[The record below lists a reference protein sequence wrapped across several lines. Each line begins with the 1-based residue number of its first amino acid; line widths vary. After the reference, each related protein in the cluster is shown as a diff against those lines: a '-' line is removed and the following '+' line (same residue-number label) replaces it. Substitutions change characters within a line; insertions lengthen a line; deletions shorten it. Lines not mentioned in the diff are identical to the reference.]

1 MSAVDAPGSEAAG
14 RFDDADRRAMG
25 RALALARRGRFTT
38 APNPMVGSVV
48 TRGGEIVGEG
58 WHRRAGGDHAEAMA
72 LDAAGERARGG
83 TVYVTLEPCN
93 HQGRTPPCAE
103 RILSAGIERVVFAHG
118 DPNPDVTGGGA
129 GRLRAAGLRVEG
141 GLLAERAV
149 EMNVPFLTSVLHRR
163 PAATLKWAM
172 SLDGRIATATGD
184 SQWISSPRGRRWA
197 LELREEHQAIVVGSG
212 TALADDPRLN
222 RRLGRAE
229 GPILRVVL
237 DRRLRLPPGARM
249 FEVPGLV
256 VVYTE
261 APEGDPVQGEAGLED
276 AATPAGAVVDGAA
289 GPAGAA
295 RLAGTAGDGAA
306 APAGAASEG
315 ASDWAGRRDR
325 LLEAGADV
333 VALET
338 AAPAAVLADLAGRGV
353 SNVLVEGGAGILQA
367 FASSGAWDRAA
378 VCCAPLLIGGL
389 AAPGP
394 LGGAGAE
401 RLADAWRLDR
411 LRVRRRG
418 PDVILVGYRR
428 GCLPALSE
436 SVAG

>member
-1 MSAVDAPGSEAAG
+1 MSAVEAPGSEAAG
-14 RFDDADRRAMG
+14 RFDDADRRAMS

-48 TRGGEIVGEG
+48 TKGGEIVGEG

-129 GRLRAAGLRVEG
+129 GRLRAAGLRVES

-149 EMNVPFLTSVLHRR
+149 EMNVAFLTTVVHRR
-163 PAATLKWAM
+163 PAVTLKWAM

-212 TALADDPRLN
+212 TALADDPRLD
-222 RRLGRAE
+222 RRQGRAE

-249 FEVPGLV
+249 FEVEGPV

-261 APEGDPVQGEAGLED
+261 AAQGAAASPEGDPVQGEAGLED
-276 AATPAGAVVDGAA
+276 AAT
-289 GPAGAA
+289 
-295 RLAGTAGDGAA
+295 
-306 APAGAASEG
+306 PAGAASEG

-338 AAPAAVLADLAGRGV
+338 AAPAAVMADLAGRGV
-353 SNVLVEGGAGILQA
+353 SNVLVEGGAAVLQA
-367 FASSGAWDRAA
+367 FAASGAWDRAA
-378 VCCAPLLIGGL
+378 VCCAPLLIGGA

>member
-1 MSAVDAPGSEAAG
+1 MSAVEAPGSEAAG
-14 RFDDADRRAMG
+14 RFDDADRRAMS

-48 TRGGEIVGEG
+48 TKGGEIVGEG

-129 GRLRAAGLRVEG
+129 GRLRAAGLRVES

-149 EMNVPFLTSVLHRR
+149 EMNVAFLTTVVHRR
-163 PAATLKWAM
+163 PAVTLKWAM

-212 TALADDPRLN
+212 TALADDPRLD

-249 FEVPGLV
+249 FEVRGPV

-261 APEGDPVQGEAGLED
+261 AARSAAASPEGDPVQGEAGLED
-276 AATPAGAVVDGAA
+276 AA
-289 GPAGAA
+289 
-295 RLAGTAGDGAA
+295 

-315 ASDWAGRRDR
+315 AAAWAGRRDR

-338 AAPAAVLADLAGRGV
+338 AAPTAVLADLAGRGV
-353 SNVLVEGGAGILQA
+353 SNVLVEGGAGVLQA
-367 FASSGAWDRAA
+367 FAASAVWDRAA
-378 VCCAPLLIGGL
+378 VCCAPLLIGGA